1 MILLDN
7 GRKSGTGRNFGTAD
21 TRTRSEYSSGRS
33 GSARRVSDT
42 RRQSDRYQSD
52 TRRTAESRVQSSGMN
67 RQVTRSRALSSS
79 VSSRSV
85 QSGTQDSAPRRR
97 PMTEA
102 ERRKKME
109 QVRKR
114 ERLRKQRIRAA
125 VTFFLIVAVVVVL
138 LFMTPIFAVKRI
150 VLNGNNLVTKE
161 QIEVQ
166 IKDFVGDNLFR
177 LRAANV
183 EKKMLEIPLISGV
196 AVEKKIFPPS
206 IILNISETRPAAYL
220 LSGNSIVV
228 VDSNLKVLDDAN
240 NFDTNTIPSI
250 SGIGVPGYTVNS
262 IIQTDSQEK
271 ADILREMLSIFEST
285 GLTSSIKYISVDDL
299 TNIRFNYEN
308 RIEALCGSQLELER
322 KIRMFA
328 EAIKT
333 ETISPD
339 ALGTMDLSILG
350 QATYQSN
357 LSVINQ

>member
-1 MILLDN
+1 
-7 GRKSGTGRNFGTAD
+7 
-21 TRTRSEYSSGRS
+21 
-33 GSARRVSDT
+33 
-42 RRQSDRYQSD
+42 
-52 TRRTAESRVQSSGMN
+52 
-67 RQVTRSRALSSS
+67 
-79 VSSRSV
+79 
-85 QSGTQDSAPRRR
+85 
-97 PMTEA
+97 MTEA

-125 VTFFLIVAVVVVL
+125 VSFFLIVAVVVVL
-138 LFMTPIFAVKRI
+138 LFMTPIFAVRKI
-150 VLNGNNLVTKE
+150 VLNGNDLVTKE

-177 LRAANV
+177 LRTANV

-196 AVEKKIFPPS
+196 AVEKKMFPPS

-240 NFDTNTIPSI
+240 NFDTDTIPSI

-271 ADILREMLSIFEST
+271 ADILREMLSVFEST

-333 ETISPD
+333 ETIKPD